1 MTAWVSTTPG
11 SSRAPG
17 SRMWHG
23 AWNCCFRVR
32 IPSPWRRVTPK
43 ELSSLELSGGELTHT
58 VVIVDDEPPARAKLL
73 RFLAPLPEFQV
84 VAQADTVESA
94 VAEITARKP
103 DVVYLDIQLGAHSGF
118 DVLEAIRGAES
129 PHIVFTTAYSEYAVR
144 AFDVQALDYL
154 LKPYDR
160 ARFLRSIERVKSGI
174 GGSRSRRSGR
184 TRAPCDRGH
193 AGPCGAD
200 QANPDT
206 RSSAGLLH
214 SGR

>member
-1 MTAWVSTTPG
+1 
-11 SSRAPG
+11 
-17 SRMWHG
+17 MWHG
-23 AWNCCFRVR
+23 AWNCCIPAR
-32 IPSPWRRVTPK
+32 IPSPLAAGSPQRNCRDFVV
-43 ELSSLELSGGELTHT
+43 SGGELSHT

-84 VAQADTVESA
+84 VAQADTVDTA

-103 DVVYLDIQLGAHSGF
+103 DLVYLDIQLGAHSGF

-160 ARFLRSIERVKSGI
+160 ARFLRSIERVK
-174 GGSRSRRSGR
+174 
-184 TRAPCDRGH
+184 AALADPDRGDLEERVRRVIAAMPGH
-193 AGPCGAD
+193 AA
-200 QANPDT
+200 
-206 RSSAGLLH
+206 RSSK
-214 SGR
+214 S